1 MTFRYEIESSK
12 AFLFDINKEEYFE
25 TNLPKLFHG
34 DILDSSHELVSSE
47 IRNSYLVGIFS
58 TSQTQRF
65 GKNKKG
71 NIIYLVKPLNRN
83 LPEFLVSYGGK
94 LKGKIAL
101 RFKYSNWENK
111 LPCGEII
118 EVIGNFNNDNMINIL
133 MYHHNIYPKKI
144 KSIKDVNTNE
154 EKLSRLV
161 YDDNIFSID
170 PDDCMDIDDA
180 LSIKFVSNNTIIG
193 VHIAQPIVWLN
204 RENIIEKIKHQFST
218 LYINEERKDLWGKE
232 ITEKASLFEG
242 EEKPAYTILFHFKD
256 NELIKIQDYPTKI
269 INKKKLSY
277 DNAENYEFAKKLK
290 EFTSKLSDINDYH
303 DLVSY
308 WMVKANSYIGGKLN
322 GKVPYRVN
330 KKSNIDINISEFPED
345 IGKKIIQKNIE
356 SAFYSY
362 DENRHNTLNISN
374 YCHFTSPIRRIMD
387 SWIHYY
393 LTYSLFEEMEQ
404 IDIEKINYLDKE
416 TKRFHRTIELDNL
429 IESIFNDSITIDRRG
444 YITDIISDNTIEVY
458 TEDFGFLK
466 IRIYNLKFD
475 YLIKKVKNRSLLK
488 LLYQDNEYDFKI
500 GDTVDIR
507 LDKMEAV
514 IPKDKLKVYLV
525 NGIDLL

>member
-1 MTFRYEIESSK
+1 
-12 AFLFDINKEEYFE
+12 
-25 TNLPKLFHG
+25 
-34 DILDSSHELVSSE
+34 
-47 IRNSYLVGIFS
+47 
-58 TSQTQRF
+58 
-65 GKNKKG
+65 
-71 NIIYLVKPLNRN
+71 
-83 LPEFLVSYGGK
+83 
-94 LKGKIAL
+94 
-101 RFKYSNWENK
+101 
-111 LPCGEII
+111 
-118 EVIGNFNNDNMINIL
+118 
-133 MYHHNIYPKKI
+133 
-144 KSIKDVNTNE
+144 
-154 EKLSRLV
+154 
-161 YDDNIFSID
+161 
-170 PDDCMDIDDA
+170 
-180 LSIKFVSNNTIIG
+180 KFVSNNTIIG

-277 DNAENYEFAKKLK
+277 DNAKNYEFAKKLK

-416 TKRFHRTIELDNL
+416 TKRFHRTIELD
-429 IESIFNDSITIDRRG
+429 
-444 YITDIISDNTIEVY
+444 
-458 TEDFGFLK
+458 
-466 IRIYNLKFD
+466 
-475 YLIKKVKNRSLLK
+475 
-488 LLYQDNEYDFKI
+488 
-500 GDTVDIR
+500 
-507 LDKMEAV
+507 
-514 IPKDKLKVYLV
+514 
-525 NGIDLL
+525 